1 MVATRQQ
8 RAEKNA
14 LLLEL
19 SEDLLGHVSGFLT
32 LATVGRFGQAAPR
45 AMRKFLKSSSPVLD
59 RIVLQSRGTTTVYRE
74 VRRANTTE
82 FKFEEALDVLE
93 VIGSESEQWLGLEDG
108 VVHHG
113 VVSLDVKEYGEEA
126 FETVAIVSLAGAAG
140 RVPFVVQTSDRNIC
154 DYGCW
159 CAGMSTVVVD
169 CYVNGAW
176 TRIIYYQDFS
186 GNCTNDPNCELVVA
200 DAVAPVVAALAL
212 PANGLGQAVCTVVL
226 AANLNREG
234 ARAWTGLT
242 RLSTSYNAQYEDWVH
257 QEMLEDEQGHVN
269 LSQVLQFPFEM
280 RADEPTGYFGTPS
293 PRGLFNQ
300 VKAAVARRVD
310 ASPAART
317 SLGALHRSLAGW
329 KSEVAEVRK
338 GLAVA
343 DAKADDPLLAASD
356 EIPDDDV
363 DAWFEM
369 SRDTPLL
376 FCEEKNL

>member
-82 FKFEEALDVLE
+82 FKFEAALDVLE

-126 FETVAIVSLAGAAG
+126 FETVAVVSLAGTAG

-159 CAGMSTVVVD
+159 CAGMRTLVID

-176 TRIIYYQDFS
+176 TRIVYYQDFT
-186 GNCTNDPNCELVVA
+186 GNCTNDPNCEF
-200 DAVAPVVAALAL
+200 VAARSRRSSRLW
-212 PANGLGQAVCTVVL
+212 VCRRTASAKPSV
-226 AANLNREG
+226 RWFSPRTSS
-234 ARAWTGLT
+234 ARARAPGPV
-242 RLSTSYNAQYEDWVH
+242 SHD
-257 QEMLEDEQGHVN
+257 
-269 LSQVLQFPFEM
+269 SQ
-280 RADEPTGYFGTPS
+280 RAIT
-293 PRGLFNQ
+293 
-300 VKAAVARRVD
+300 
-310 ASPAART
+310 
-317 SLGALHRSLAGW
+317 
-329 KSEVAEVRK
+329 
-338 GLAVA
+338 
-343 DAKADDPLLAASD
+343 
-356 EIPDDDV
+356 
-363 DAWFEM
+363 
-369 SRDTPLL
+369 
-376 FCEEKNL
+376 

>member
-126 FETVAIVSLAGAAG
+126 FETVAIV
-140 RVPFVVQTSDRNIC
+140 
-154 DYGCW
+154 
-159 CAGMSTVVVD
+159 
-169 CYVNGAW
+169 
-176 TRIIYYQDFS
+176 
-186 GNCTNDPNCELVVA
+186 
-200 DAVAPVVAALAL
+200 
-212 PANGLGQAVCTVVL
+212 
-226 AANLNREG
+226 
-234 ARAWTGLT
+234 
-242 RLSTSYNAQYEDWVH
+242 
-257 QEMLEDEQGHVN
+257 
-269 LSQVLQFPFEM
+269 
-280 RADEPTGYFGTPS
+280 
-293 PRGLFNQ
+293 
-300 VKAAVARRVD
+300 
-310 ASPAART
+310 
-317 SLGALHRSLAGW
+317 
-329 KSEVAEVRK
+329 
-338 GLAVA
+338 
-343 DAKADDPLLAASD
+343 
-356 EIPDDDV
+356 
-363 DAWFEM
+363 
-369 SRDTPLL
+369 
-376 FCEEKNL
+376 

>member
-82 FKFEEALDVLE
+82 FKFEESLHHLE

-126 FETVAIVSLAGAAG
+126 FESVAVVSLAGAAG
-140 RVPFVVQTSDRNIC
+140 RRVPFVVQTSDRNIC
-154 DYGCW
+154 DAGCW
-159 CAGMSTVVVD
+159 CAGMATVVVD

-176 TRIIYYQDFS
+176 TRLVIYQEYSDNAAVNEPKCS
-186 GNCTNDPNCELVVA
+186 LVDA
-200 DAVAPVVAALAL
+200 DAVAPVVAALGL

-226 AANLNREG
+226 AANLGREG
-234 ARAWTGLT
+234 ALSWNKLASLATGA
-242 RLSTSYNAQYEDWVH
+242 NQYYWEYD
-257 QEMLEDEQGHVN
+257 QSDDVN
-269 LSQVLQFPFEM
+269 LDQIAQFPFEM
-280 RADEPTGYFGTPS
+280 GADAPTDYFGSPSS
-293 PRGLFNQ
+293 PRGLLDQ
-300 VKAAVARRVD
+300 VKAAVVRRVVD
-310 ASPAART
+310 ASPAAGT
-317 SLGALHRSLAGW
+317 SLGALHRCLAGW

-338 GLAVA
+338 ALAMA
-343 DAKADDPLLAASD
+343 EAKADDPCLAASG
-356 EIPDDDV
+356 EIADDDV
-363 DAWFEM
+363 DGWFGM

-376 FCEEKNL
+376 LCEERNL

>member
-19 SEDLLGHVSGFLT
+19 SEDLLGHVAGFLT
-32 LATVGRFGQAAPR
+32 LATVGRFGQAASR
-45 AMRKFLKSSSPVLD
+45 AMSKFLKSSSPVLD

-126 FETVAIVSLAGAAG
+126 FETVAVVSLAGAG
-140 RVPFVVQTSDRNIC
+140 RRVPFVVQTSDRNIC

-176 TRIIYYQDFS
+176 TRIIYYQGFS

-200 DAVAPVVAALAL
+200 DAVAPVVAALGL

-226 AANLNREG
+226 AANLGQEGALSWNSLASLATDANREYWG
-234 ARAWTGLT
+234 IGQL
-242 RLSTSYNAQYEDWVH
+242 D
-257 QEMLEDEQGHVN
+257 DERSLVN
-269 LSQVLQFPFEM
+269 LEQISQFPFEM
-280 RADEPTGYFGTPS
+280 GADAPTDYFGSPSS
-293 PRGLFNQ
+293 PRGLLDQ

-310 ASPAART
+310 ASPAAGT

-338 GLAVA
+338 ALAMA
-343 DAKADDPLLAASD
+343 EAKADDPPLAASG
-356 EIPDDDV
+356 EIADDDV
-363 DAWFEM
+363 DGWFGM

>member
-82 FKFEEALDVLE
+82 FKFEAALDVLE

-154 DYGCW
+154 NYGCW

-176 TRIIYYQDFS
+176 TRIIYYQGFS

-200 DAVAPVVAALAL
+200 DAVAPVVAALGL

-234 ARAWTGLT
+234 ARA
-242 RLSTSYNAQYEDWVH
+242 
-257 QEMLEDEQGHVN
+257 
-269 LSQVLQFPFEM
+269 
-280 RADEPTGYFGTPS
+280 
-293 PRGLFNQ
+293 
-300 VKAAVARRVD
+300 
-310 ASPAART
+310 
-317 SLGALHRSLAGW
+317 
-329 KSEVAEVRK
+329 
-338 GLAVA
+338 
-343 DAKADDPLLAASD
+343 
-356 EIPDDDV
+356 
-363 DAWFEM
+363 
-369 SRDTPLL
+369 
-376 FCEEKNL
+376 